1 MVLITGGLIDS
12 LENRFHD
19 AYQEL
24 GSIGAAQVQAA
35 FDADQW
41 TSLNVV
47 RLVACGIAF
56 CSLLWALVAA
66 GRATATDDRPQ
77 IAEATSV

>member
-24 GSIGAAQVQAA
+24 GSIGAAQVRAA

-56 CSLLWALVAA
+56 GSLLWALVA
-66 GRATATDDRPQ
+66 GRATATGDRPQ